1 MSTTA
6 ALGQTGRALAAA
18 GRDIRAGWSRR
29 ATLIALAIAAALV
42 APAVLPLSG
51 RMPDLA
57 AWVYLALAA
66 VGLAYAVGLAGI
78 PSLGQGAFLGIGAF
92 AEAIARAKWG
102 WPLLPSILLAVL
114 AAAAAGGLTGLA
126 TGRLRGAFVAVST
139 WILSWIVALILLS
152 FPGIS
157 GGAQGLV
164 LPQATV
170 FGRTLT
176 PTAHYEIGVVLVALA
191 VIAFAVLARRA
202 PGLALGA
209 AREHPDPALAL
220 GVPVARLR
228 LGALTASAAIAGVA
242 GALGVELAQVADPS
256 AYGPILSFTLFVA
269 VIVGGVRTPLG
280 PVVGLL
286 AIAAFS
292 YAAEQVGALRGLPP
306 GRLDEMLTAYGL
318 LLVLGLG
325 GVGLLPGVRGL
336 WTKHRGPS
344 GKVVSAAAQAVEPPG
359 VESPSPLAARGLSK
373 RFESLVALDDLD
385 LDLRPGA
392 VHALIGPNGSGKTTA
407 LRALAGDLRP
417 DSGSIALGEDR
428 LDALPQR
435 ERARRGIV
443 STQQTTQIFP
453 DLTVLEHA
461 LVGAGLRRSR
471 SGPFRTLFRTP
482 KARAEEANAEG
493 RALGALELVGLLE
506 SRERPA
512 AELSGHEQR
521 LLMLASAL
529 ATEPRVLLLD
539 EPAAGAS
546 SVELDRLAELLQELR
561 GKGLALL
568 LIEHNLRFVR
578 RVADEVTVLAA
589 GRRIAFGTL
598 AEVTANA
605 DVRTAY
611 LGHRSI

>member
-1 MSTTA
+1 MSTGA
-6 ALGQTGRALAAA
+6 ALAAA

-29 ATLIALAIAAALV
+29 TTLMAVAIAAALI

-92 AEAIARAKWG
+92 TEAIARAKWG
-102 WPLLPSILLAVL
+102 WPLLPSILLAVV

-139 WILSWIVALILLS
+139 WILSWIVVLTLLS

-202 PGLALGA
+202 PGLALAA
-209 AREHPDPALAL
+209 AREHPDPALGL

-228 LGALTASAAIAGVA
+228 LGAFTASAAVAGIA

-256 AYGPILSFTLFVA
+256 GYGPILSFTLFVA
-269 VIVGGVRTPLG
+269 VIVGGARTALG

-286 AIAAFS
+286 VISAFS
-292 YAAEQVGALRGLPP
+292 HGAEQVGGLRGLPP
-306 GRLDEMLTAYGL
+306 GRLDEMLTGYGL

-336 WTKHRGPS
+336 LTRHRDPS
-344 GKVVSAAAQAVEPPG
+344 EEIVPTARAEQPPSVER
-359 VESPSPLAARGLSK
+359 PSPLAARGLSK
-373 RFESLVALDDLD
+373 RFESIVALDDLD

-417 DSGSIALGEDR
+417 DSGSIALGDDR
-428 LDALPQR
+428 LEALPQR

-443 STQQTTQIFP
+443 GTQQTTRIFP
-453 DLTVLEHA
+453 DLTALEHT
-461 LVGAGLRRSR
+461 LVGAGLRRHR
-471 SGPFRTLFRTP
+471 SGLFRTLCRTP
-482 KARAEEANAEG
+482 KARAEEAKAEG

-506 SRERPA
+506 SRDRPA

-546 SVELDRLAELLQELR
+546 STELDRLVELLQGLR
-561 GKGLALL
+561 RKGLALL

-589 GRRIAFGTL
+589 GRRIASGTL

-605 DVRTAY
+605 DVRAAY
-611 LGHRSI
+611 LGHRSP